1 MLTSYFEGP
10 IGADVVAK
18 LHAEVARVLADP
30 PLHAGMM
37 SAFLPS
43 NNGRAYAW
51 REDLS
56 FQRTSPRSI
65 DLAAWIAWSRPGY
78 PRVRPY
84 CPDGYVGTWIQRE
97 PAADPAP
104 RWTFGRDGAFS
115 APGSPYAN
123 RISWRVHRQGTKG
136 NALWL
141 DDDFGVAAKRLVV
154 VRLTA
159 TELHLQPTSPAMFR
173 LERA

>member
-1 MLTSYFEGP
+1 MTTAADIAEERRLPEPSEIEAMLTRYFEGP

-30 PLHAGMM
+30 PLHGGM
-37 SAFLPS
+37 ARGFLPS
-43 NNGRAYAW
+43 NGGRAFGRAW

-65 DLAAWIAWSRPGY
+65 DLAAWIAWSQPGY
-78 PRVRPY
+78 PRARPY
-84 CPDGYVGTWIQRE
+84 CPDGYVGTWIH
-97 PAADPAP
+97 
-104 RWTFGRDGAFS
+104 
-115 APGSPYAN
+115 
-123 RISWRVHRQGTKG
+123 RISWCAHRQGTKA
-136 NALWL
+136 NDASLWL
-141 DDDFGVAAKRLVV
+141 EDDIGVAVKRLVV

-159 TELHLQPTSPAMFR
+159 TELQLEPTSPPIFR